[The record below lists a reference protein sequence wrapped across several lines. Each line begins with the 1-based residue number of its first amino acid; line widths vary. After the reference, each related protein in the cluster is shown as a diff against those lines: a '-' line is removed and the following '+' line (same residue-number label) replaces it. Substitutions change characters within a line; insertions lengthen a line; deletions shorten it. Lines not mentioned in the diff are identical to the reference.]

1 MIIKVY
7 SLENRNNTLEYRTPR
22 EGESTRNPSLSPVT
36 VAVCYLE
43 EASYLVADQTGC
55 RGGIIFLLSPSLSFF
70 LSFLPSSSSVF
81 LRTRTRHRGAR
92 ALLVKFLIKIREPK
106 AGREEEGREER
117 RREDPR
123 RVPASPLPLRGFL
136 ARRGR
141 VAVGHCDST
150 QLYPPPPSSPS
161 VVTHVVPLLD
171 YRKHSFI
178 TAIKMARFL
187 AESVERPVLLPGKS
201 ETRGNSIS
209 SVGKWEM
216 AASHFPPLLLLFFFL
231 FFFFT
236 DDIFP
241 RRRDIWDMG

>member
-1 MIIKVY
+1 MNIERLGRGNR
-7 SLENRNNTLEYRTPR
+7 LE
-22 EGESTRNPSLSPVT
+22 RNPSLSPVT

-106 AGREEEGREER
+106 AGRGEER
-117 RREDPR
+117 GEAKRRP
-123 RVPASPLPLRGFL
+123 SPCPGFSTPRGFL

-216 AASHFPPLLLLFFFL
+216 AASHFPRLLLLFFFL
-231 FFFFT
+231 FFFFIFT

>member
-1 MIIKVY
+1 MNIER
-7 SLENRNNTLEYRTPR
+7 LERGNRLE
-22 EGESTRNPSLSPVT
+22 RNPSLSPVT

-55 RGGIIFLLSPSLSFF
+55 RGGIIFLLPPSLSFF

-106 AGREEEGREER
+106 AGRGEER
-117 RREDPR
+117 GEAKRRP
-123 RVPASPLPLRGFL
+123 SPCPGFSPPTPRGFL

-209 SVGKWEM
+209 PVGKWEM

-231 FFFFT
+231 FFFIFT